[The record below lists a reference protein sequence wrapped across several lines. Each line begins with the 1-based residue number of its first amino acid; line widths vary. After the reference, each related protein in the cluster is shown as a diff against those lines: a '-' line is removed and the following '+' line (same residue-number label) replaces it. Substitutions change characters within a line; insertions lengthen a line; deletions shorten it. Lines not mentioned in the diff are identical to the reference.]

1 MINAKTPTII
11 KNNTPMI
18 LDGIHFRQSLKC
30 LITVN
35 WCVTANGALTMVTW
49 VTQRQRQRDRDRGR
63 GRDTGRDRG
72 RYEAETKV
80 ETEVE
85 TETDKRQRKTETETE
100 TKRDRD
106 RETKSD
112 RESLTA
118 TGNVGKIVLKWK
130 KQTDRTSGKTQY
142 CKIAYHNKGQS

>member
-1 MINAKTPTII
+1 MINVQTPTII

-18 LDGIHFRQSLKC
+18 LDGIQFRQSLKC

-49 VTQRQRQRDRDRGR
+49 VTQRQRQRDRDRDRGRGRGR
-63 GRDTGRDRG
+63 GRDRD
-72 RYEAETKV
+72 RYEAGTKA

-85 TETDKRQRKTETETE
+85 TETDERQRQRETEA
-100 TKRDRD
+100 KRDRD

-118 TGNVGKIVLKWK
+118 TGNVDKTVLKWK
-130 KQTDRTSGKTQY
+130 NRRFRKAQY
-142 CKIAYHNKGQS
+142 CIIPQ